1 MEEMTTGLCPK
12 CGHTLQIPAE
22 LERFSC
28 MYCGERLTKRQLLTQ
43 PEEASCSEEDCAV
56 SFDHAVSRL
65 GWCVQ
70 NFRGYQKKILRDAFF
85 EAFETYETGCAPVIQ
100 ELNSGVR
107 PERQTEL
114 LDRAAEAMLD
124 ELSAGWEKKNDMEDE
139 KVVLAIFFVPMVRK
153 LQLPVSEEFVSLLQK
168 KWVGRYPK
176 SPFYLGDYES
186 ISGGF
191 RKKFLGLCFI
201 TTAVCQELGKPDD
214 CAELTAFR
222 AFRDGYL
229 AAQPDGE
236 ALIREYYNI
245 APGIVTCINTC
256 SDRHASYER
265 IREQYLTPCYE
276 DLLAGRNAD
285 CKTRYVQ
292 MVRDL
297 DMNIR
302 IEGLPTVREA
312 DGLAMSSR
320 NGYLTAAERQLA
332 PGFNRVLR
340 EVVDAL
346 HKGRHDYASL
356 QADAAK
362 SLESRGFRPDYVEIR
377 RAFDLLPPEQG
388 DTDLVVLGSAW
399 LGKARLID
407 NLPLTLKNLTETS

>member
-1 MEEMTTGLCPK
+1 
-12 CGHTLQIPAE
+12 
-22 LERFSC
+22 
-28 MYCGERLTKRQLLTQ
+28 
-43 PEEASCSEEDCAV
+43 
-56 SFDHAVSRL
+56 
-65 GWCVQ
+65 
-70 NFRGYQKKILRDAFF
+70 
-85 EAFETYETGCAPVIQ
+85 
-100 ELNSGVR
+100 
-107 PERQTEL
+107 
-114 LDRAAEAMLD
+114 MLD

-168 KWVGRYPK
+168 KWVERYPK

-297 DMNIR
+297 ER
-302 IEGLPTVREA
+302 K
-312 DGLAMSSR
+312 
-320 NGYLTAAERQLA
+320 YL
-332 PGFNRVLR
+332 N
-340 EVVDAL
+340 
-346 HKGRHDYASL
+346 
-356 QADAAK
+356 
-362 SLESRGFRPDYVEIR
+362 
-377 RAFDLLPPEQG
+377 
-388 DTDLVVLGSAW
+388 
-399 LGKARLID
+399 
-407 NLPLTLKNLTETS
+407 